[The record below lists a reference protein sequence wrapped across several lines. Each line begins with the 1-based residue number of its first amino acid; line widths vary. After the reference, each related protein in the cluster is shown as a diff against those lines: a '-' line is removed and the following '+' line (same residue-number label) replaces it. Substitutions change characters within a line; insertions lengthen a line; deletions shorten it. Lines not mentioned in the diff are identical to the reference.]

1 MIHCWIQLS
10 FYWSTRVC
18 QTFLQGY
25 YLLNYIQL
33 NCKLL
38 ILNEYFSD
46 SDVIYPIARIKE
58 YRIILP
64 ILLKRCTVRLVTNNQ
79 LSIGNYL
86 VCVVYKTRLINP
98 SFIKRAILYQIL
110 PIRTF
115 FDTVFHFNVWVI
127 FFSRFSFI
135 FLIYYFYY
143 QTLI

>member
-64 ILLKRCTVRLVTNNQ
+64 ILLKRCTVRRVTNNQ

-98 SFIKRAILYQIL
+98 SFIKRAMLYQIL
-110 PIRTF
+110 PIRTIF
-115 FDTVFHFNVWVI
+115 YTVFHFNAWVI
-127 FFSRFSFI
+127 FFSRFSFK
-135 FLIYYFYY
+135 FLVYYFYY
-143 QTLI
+143 QKLI